1 MLTVGRNLLAAN
13 RGRWLAIAGSIVI
26 SAGVL
31 YAQNAAPRPVEN
43 PDAAAPG
50 PVSAAPATP
59 LLPTNATQTPT
70 EAELMAVTAPVDTR
84 VLDFPLDKGVAPEQG
99 LQVKT
104 IWVARAISMMYPE
117 ITTIGGYRQD
127 ALKWHPNGLAIDV
140 MIPNHT
146 SDEGIE
152 LGNQIAGLALANAE
166 RWGVI
171 HVIWRQGFY
180 PGIGAPSWTAD
191 YGNETA
197 NHYDHIHIATDGGG
211 YPTGK
216 ETYFIGSMR

>member
-1 MLTVGRNLLAAN
+1 MGRNLLAAN

-26 SAGVL
+26 SGGVL
-31 YAQNAAPRPVEN
+31 YAQNAAPRPVQN
-43 PDAAAPG
+43 PETAASG
-50 PVSAAPATP
+50 EVSAAPAAP
-59 LLPTNATQTPT
+59 LLPTSAAAQAPT
-70 EAELMAVTAPVDTR
+70 EAELLAVSAPVDTR
-84 VLDFPLDKGVAPEQG
+84 VLDFPLDKGVAPEGG
-99 LQVKT
+99 LQIKT

-140 MIPNHT
+140 MIPNHS

-191 YGNETA
+191 YGSETL
-197 NHYDHIHIATDGGG
+197 NHFDHIHIATDGGG
-211 YPTGK
+211 YPTGR
-216 ETYFIGSMR
+216 ESYYLGSMKP